1 MIMPEKAASPPAPA
15 DPEGSERQKHRTIT
29 AQDKLRILEETDRA
43 NGSGEV
49 GAILR
54 REVSWCQAA
63 GDEISSAMGL
73 GSTPWHA

>member
-1 MIMPEKAASPPAPA
+1 MAVPEKAVNPPAAA
-15 DPEGSERQKHRTIT
+15 DPEGSERPKRRTFT
-29 AQDKLRILEETDRA
+29 AQDKLRILKETDRA